1 MDKFHSFSYQA
12 HNFIISTCKIAR
24 QSYPIPF
31 PRDQT
36 IRFAQIRENHS
47 DGLGQ
52 ERATRQHARK
62 FPRRISL
69 EDEEDEDTVCTPRVP
84 KGLSP
89 SSRNIPPLPRIPY
102 SSSILARHSDGRVDG
117 TPRRHRV
124 SRLSPSMEGDSPCAS
139 VSPWIQWGREEEWI
153 KLGDTLLRRVCN
165 RMIPKQISP
174 PPLFRRLACFDP
186 TRYSS

>member
-1 MDKFHSFSYQA
+1 MGSAKNEQRGNMLESFLEESLSRTKKTRIQFVHRA
-12 HNFIISTCKIAR
+12 
-24 QSYPIPF
+24 F
-31 PRDQT
+31 PR
-36 IRFAQIRENHS
+36 
-47 DGLGQ
+47 
-52 ERATRQHARK
+52 
-62 FPRRISL
+62 
-69 EDEEDEDTVCTPRVP
+69 VCLP
-84 KGLSP
+84 SA
-89 SSRNIPPLPRIPY
+89 SSRNIPPPPRIPY
-102 SSSILARHSDGRVDG
+102 SSSVLARHSDGRVDG

-124 SRLSPSMEGDSPCAS
+124 SRLSPSMEGDSPRAS

>member
-1 MDKFHSFSYQA
+1 MGSAKNEQRGNVLEA
-12 HNFIISTCKIAR
+12 KV
-24 QSYPIPF
+24 
-31 PRDQT
+31 
-36 IRFAQIRENHS
+36 
-47 DGLGQ
+47 
-52 ERATRQHARK
+52 
-62 FPRRISL
+62 RRISL

-89 SSRNIPPLPRIPY
+89 SSRNIPPPPRIPY
-102 SSSILARHSDGRVDG
+102 SSSVLARHSDGRVDG

-165 RMIPKQISP
+165 RMIPSKF
-174 PPLFRRLACFDP
+174 PLLLCSDASRVL
-186 TRYSS
+186 TRPDILRKELSVFSLLLEEEFFFAGIERAPFSTRSF

>member
-52 ERATRQHARK
+52 ERATRQRARSESSK
-62 FPRRISL
+62 NLSRGRRRRGYSL
-69 EDEEDEDTVCTPRVP
+69 YTARSQGFVSLLPQYP
-84 KGLSP
+84 SSP
-89 SSRNIPPLPRIPY
+89 SNSVFLFHPRPTLGWTSRRDTASTPCISVVAI
-102 SSSILARHSDGRVDG
+102 DGGGFTLCIRVTVD
-117 TPRRHRV
+117 
-124 SRLSPSMEGDSPCAS
+124 SMGEGGGVDK
-139 VSPWIQWGREEEWI
+139 VG
-153 KLGDTLLRRVCN
+153 
-165 RMIPKQISP
+165 
-174 PPLFRRLACFDP
+174 
-186 TRYSS
+186 